1 MTAQPNLS
9 LHPDETILLQKSPDT
24 KWPIQAA
31 MAQIIL
37 MIFLCLLFIPRY
49 TADLTTAVE
58 LFLLVTL
65 VYGFFAFVI
74 LNFARRQIFYTL
86 TTQRCIV
93 TSTFILTKKNFIP
106 YNRIADVNLNQ
117 NLIERC
123 LGLARVVLYTQ
134 GDNKKTPKLVG
145 MRFNDAEELFNRV
158 NLILNK
164 KSEDLV

>member
-1 MTAQPNLS
+1 MAYTSCHGSNDLNDFFMPS
-9 LHPDETILLQKSPDT
+9 FYTTIYSGSYNSCR
-24 KWPIQAA
+24 A
-31 MAQIIL
+31 
-37 MIFLCLLFIPRY
+37 
-49 TADLTTAVE
+49 
-58 LFLLVTL
+58 
-65 VYGFFAFVI
+65 FFAFVI

-86 TTQRCIV
+86 TNQRCIV

>member
-117 NLIERC
+117 NLIE
-123 LGLARVVLYTQ
+123 
-134 GDNKKTPKLVG
+134 
-145 MRFNDAEELFNRV
+145 
-158 NLILNK
+158 I
-164 KSEDLV
+164 